1 MGLLRLLGIE
11 KYLKKV
17 RTYVDDE
24 NVKDRAYTDKKVS
37 ENKAATPDWDAESW
51 EAGYIKN
58 RTHGL
63 TDLTVLT
70 KNGETAYGMLETQY
84 LKLQDELFPISR
96 GETVILRQGPHI
108 SVTYENGQLTLNDPE
123 EFSESL
129 GGVAVAI
136 GINRISEHYI
146 PDTIARKNQLTHGL
160 NDYKGTLNAGN
171 TSVNLIGGEVIY
183 AQKGSTIK
191 ELWEGD
197 EWDIELWDESQ
208 GKSFAVKVT
217 NTGLN
222 VTLTGDVS
230 HLTSNIGIYGELTQM
245 PEAFIG
251 DIVAE
256 LRGRIEALEAEVY
269 K

>member
-17 RTYVDDE
+17 RTYVDEE

-37 ENKAATPDWDAESW
+37 ENKTATPDWNAESW
-51 EAGYIKN
+51 EAEHIKN
-58 RTHGL
+58 RTHSL
-63 TDLTVLT
+63 SDLTVLT
-70 KNGETAYGMLETQY
+70 KDGETAYGMLETQY
-84 LKLQDELFPISR
+84 LKIQDQLFSISR
-96 GETVILRQGPHI
+96 GETVILKTGPHI

-123 EFSESL
+123 DFAESF
-129 GGVAVAI
+129 GGVVVAI
-136 GINRISEHYI
+136 GIHQISEHYI
-146 PDTIARKNQLTHGL
+146 PDTIARKSDLTNGL
-160 NDYKGTLNAGN
+160 FDYKGTLKAGN
-171 TSVNLIGGEVIY
+171 TSVIGGEVIY
-183 AQKGSTIK
+183 AKHGNSIK

-197 EWDIELWDESQ
+197 EWDINLWDESQ

-230 HLTSNIGIYGELTQM
+230 HLTSNIGIYGRLEQM

-256 LRGRIEALEAEVY
+256 LRGRIEELEAQLN